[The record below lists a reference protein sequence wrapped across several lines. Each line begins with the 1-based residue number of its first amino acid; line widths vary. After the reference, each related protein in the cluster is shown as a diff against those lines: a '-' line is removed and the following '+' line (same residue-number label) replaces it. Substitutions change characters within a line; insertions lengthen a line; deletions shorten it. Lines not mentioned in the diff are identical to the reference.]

1 MSAPQIQGAV
11 PTREAET
18 ELRGEFERQVKTL
31 IQKGYPDVAGI
42 SPEAF
47 RQHVEPLGERLHGL
61 AVPAMD
67 MEWGRLP
74 FVIVIRRDL
83 VSIESAMSRVEREG
97 KTGFANLYP
106 VEPDSFRPIEGLII
120 PGGLAYLLVDIDR
133 GSETLNVT
141 PDEALQA
148 IHRANR
154 SPLTIEEGI
163 AILTH
168 HPDFLQKNRCFSL
181 LASRCGDQRVPALWI
196 SAGRP
201 RLGWCWAGNP
211 HTWLGSASCRSRV
224 AV

>member
-74 FVIVIRRDL
+74 LVIVIRRDL

-97 KTGFANLYP
+97 KTGFA
-106 VEPDSFRPIEGLII
+106 
-120 PGGLAYLLVDIDR
+120 YLLVDIDR
-133 GSETLNVT
+133 GSETLNGT